1 MDSKTKDSMDDE
13 FLARSYGT
21 TQTRIDHFM
30 HPTPHL
36 DPKGSHELTKDL
48 ETSSSQDKEQKIK
61 ELEDDI
67 EGKEI
72 NKKLEILD
80 DLKSKQIAEVVEEQ
94 VIKNDS
100 DEMILEGEMQV
111 EEQVFASIEIK
122 KGGYFS
128 T

>member
-1 MDSKTKDSMDDE
+1 M
-13 FLARSYGT
+13 
-21 TQTRIDHFM
+21 
-30 HPTPHL
+30 
-36 DPKGSHELTKDL
+36 
-48 ETSSSQDKEQKIK
+48 
-61 ELEDDI
+61 
-67 EGKEI
+67 
-72 NKKLEILD
+72 
-80 DLKSKQIAEVVEEQ
+80 VEEQ